1 MAYVQ
6 PPDPECS
13 PVPLG
18 VQSPRVN
25 NNFRNNIPDYLSPA
39 GIDDTGPT
47 PTPNKPPPTP
57 TPNNR
62 ASLST
67 YGNSPPSP
75 KPTRTATQ
83 TATASKPIN
92 PADYPA
98 SILKRGDIDT
108 GLALPSNV
116 FGPYPQT
123 LFLGCSVVSFN
134 TSLGWGNQPSQL
146 SVTLVEDTAP
156 HYVMTHDGGIYRSG
170 ALAQQNSVN
179 HYYTTLKPLKNNKGI
194 ITETAAAYKQRVAS
208 FLDTNGNLIVP
219 GKIFYHYNTNRGIIE
234 QKYWLGPD
242 PGFIA
247 SKNKFRRNQRVV
259 TGTDPITGDKN
270 VELGEPVN
278 IIGCPVRFQLDDFI
292 FCGIVKSW
300 RSVNSGTGGRSY
312 QVDIEGPNELVSQTQ
327 IILNNYAGGVFMKG
341 KPIAKGSGT
350 YTLQG
355 EEIKEDAKTEF
366 PISGPSDDIWN
377 ENIDLTNAFQ
387 GNIHLDGNIPNI
399 INVYGFLEAMAPG
412 GFGGAAINDEGIS
425 TNSVIYT
432 INYLLSLPRKSTK
445 YPGETTRSI
454 FSPFGGLV
462 GRTPM
467 TDTPKAGEKL
477 NMRIYTPV
485 DNEVPKA
492 KNNIYPIN
500 YAQAS
505 KPNYGF
511 PASRLRE
518 VSKAGLSVAGTVSG
532 FLEIGD
538 DGAVARNTSTPPNIQ
553 AGTEYN
559 IFDFG
564 LLPPDDISGTIPVST
579 SSSGSGGNNEGSDG
593 SEGNANNT
601 PTGVDNQHYKQLYY
615 LDLGE
620 LPSVPMQLKTDCNQ
634 SIVDLNTFITELCD
648 KSGVDFF
655 YELLYIKVYN
665 NFPPVKIIKLRTVTR
680 RVQPSD
686 RAISDYIAKLRDAG
700 VTVSS
705 VSLGKEF
712 NSSSRPRTILIGGK
726 QQRLFQTK
734 NYGLAYRASDYIYHT
749 TEKRLL
755 HYGSGRPI
763 PNAQFKNRYRMPNPG
778 SVRDPYALAK
788 PTTITKLN
796 EYPIDQYYDGDT
808 SWNEAH
814 NMDFGSSLLLLPIF
828 GNYIQSAGTGFDPDV
843 TEAIYSKTKTPPD
856 LSDSN
861 KFLISI
867 GKSVFSWG
875 FAKIIEKSRQE
886 YFDKGLHYLK
896 QAWPSLFGTTSQ
908 FSSSQNREDFL
919 YATETSED
927 AILQNFA
934 SAIADIGK
942 NTYNKVLSHYHDNK
956 AAYLVNENNNWS
968 IDSASTRFFPIMYN
982 SICPYFGSLD
992 YIDKSRTQY
1001 NMIDKIK
1008 KPRCVWFDTWQN
1020 CLVIEFN
1027 VKELPQ
1033 TKLELKGIY
1042 NGGNFYVTESEL
1054 RAAMSGWDSWIGYMS
1069 MRIHDPHIKQMVK
1082 NATCGGRKIEPPS
1095 KPTPPDRTRK
1105 EPPAPKDA
1113 DMGATA
1119 AVNSGQGANKPQQK
1133 DTKSDMQVTSDNDW
1147 DACAIFTSIF
1157 KISSGFNEKTKSVS
1171 AGAAT
1176 PKNTKSGLNFSLT
1189 SDLKIL
1195 HDFFKRVGEEYY
1207 GRQFMVRLPMILAY
1221 RDRSTLINLDPRP
1234 TPTPAPSNN
1243 VSPTD
1248 ETNNTAGDGSST
1260 GSSRPGIDVNS
1271 GTRPPVY
1278 VNIGTSSNPRYLT
1291 EGSGKIY
1298 SNYKVSPE
1306 GAWEEYGNTID
1317 DSLMIGGYAASI
1329 FSDEQGK
1336 IQPILGFPANDRFDH
1351 EAFKICEWI
1360 KTNVCQLVNG
1370 PNVFYLYDI
1379 LKRGNVF
1386 SNATRYT
1393 DFDGSKPRDNKPCS

>member
-1 MAYVQ
+1 MAYTP

-13 PVPLG
+13 PVPPG
-18 VQSPRVN
+18 IQSPSSN
-25 NNFRNNIPDYLSPA
+25 NNYRDNIPSYAAAAGVNAVTPTPSPYKPF
-39 GIDDTGPT
+39 PT
-47 PTPNKPPPTP
+47 PTPDQPANHLYSDEPPVP
-57 TPNNR
+57 R
-62 ASLST
+62 V
-67 YGNSPPSP
+67 
-75 KPTRTATQ
+75 TRTATQ

-92 PADYPA
+92 PVDNPE

-108 GLALPSNV
+108 GLALPSNM

-146 SVTLVEDTAP
+146 SVTLVEDTSP
-156 HYVMTHDGGIYRSG
+156 HYVMTHDGGIYRAG
-170 ALAQQNSVN
+170 AIAQQSSVN
-179 HYYTTLKPLKNNKGI
+179 HYYNVLKPTKNNKGV
-194 ITETAAAYKQRVAS
+194 ITETAASYKQRVQS

-219 GKIFYHYNTNRGIIE
+219 GKIFYHYNVAAGRIE

-242 PGFIA
+242 PGFVA
-247 SKNKFRRNQRVV
+247 SKNKFRRNNRV
-259 TGTDPITGDKN
+259 TLGTDPITGNKN

-312 QVDIEGPNELVSQTQ
+312 QVDIEGPNELISQTQ
-327 IILNNYAGGVFMKG
+327 IILNNYAGGIFMKG
-341 KPIAKGSGT
+341 KPATPPDEPDTIVIGDPIT
-350 YTLQG
+350 DQNIT
-355 EEIKEDAKTEF
+355 KEA

-377 ENIDLTNAFQ
+377 QDIDLTEAFK
-387 GNIHLDGNIPNI
+387 GNIHSDGNIPNI

-432 INYLLSLPRKSTK
+432 LNYLLSLPRTTTNH
-445 YPGETTRSI
+445 PGETTRSI
-454 FSPFGGLV
+454 FSPFGALV

-467 TDTPKAGEKL
+467 TDTPKIGETL
-477 NMRIYTPV
+477 NMRIYTPT
-485 DNEVPKA
+485 DSETPKVT
-492 KNNIYPIN
+492 NDLYPIN
-500 YAQAS
+500 YALPS
-505 KPNYGF
+505 KPSYGF
-511 PASRLRE
+511 PGSRVRE
-518 VSKAGLSVAGTVSG
+518 QSKAGLSVAGTVSG

-538 DGAVARNTSTPPNIQ
+538 DGSVARNTSTPSNIQ
-553 AGTEYN
+553 IGTTPYN

-564 LLPPDDISGTIPVST
+564 LLPPDDISQTVPFATDT
-579 SSSGSGGNNEGSDG
+579 S
-593 SEGNANNT
+593 
-601 PTGVDNQHYKQLYY
+601 TGVINQHYKQLYY

-620 LPSVPMQLKTDCNQ
+620 LPPVPMQVKTDCNQ
-634 SIVDLNTFITELCD
+634 SIIDLNAFITEICD

-655 YELLYIKVYN
+655 YELLYIKVYDN
-665 NFPPVKIIKLRTVTR
+665 IPPIKIIKLRTVTR

-700 VTVSS
+700 VSVSS

-712 NSSSRPRTILIGGK
+712 NSSSKPRTVLIGGK

-734 NYGLAYRASDYIYHT
+734 NYGLAYRASDYIYHST
-749 TEKRLL
+749 QKRLL
-755 HYGSGRPI
+755 HYGTERAI

-778 SVRDPYALAK
+778 SVRDPYALART
-788 PTTITKLN
+788 TTITKHN
-796 EYPIDQYYDGDT
+796 EYSVDQYYDGDS
-808 SWNEAH
+808 SWNEAPIS
-814 NMDFGSSLLLLPIF
+814 DLSSPQLLLPIF
-828 GNYIQSAGTGFDPDV
+828 GNYIKAYGEIDTNATD
-843 TEAIYSKTKTPPD
+843 AIYTKVSNPHVD

-875 FAKIIEKSRQE
+875 FGKIIEKSRQE
-886 YFDKGLHYLK
+886 SLAKGLHFV
-896 QAWPSLFGTTSQ
+896 QSVWNTIFGTTSQ
-908 FSSSQNREDFL
+908 FASSVTDNFIKETDEDK
-919 YATETSED
+919 
-927 AILQNFA
+927 ILRNFA

-956 AAYLVNENNNWS
+956 ARYLLNENNSWS
-968 IDSASTRFFPIMYN
+968 RDSSDTRFFPIMYN

-992 YIDKSRTQY
+992 YIDKSRSQY
-1001 NMIDKIK
+1001 NLTDKTK

-1027 VKELPQ
+1027 VKELPV
-1033 TKLELKGIY
+1033 TKLELQGIY

-1054 RAAMSGWDSWIGYMS
+1054 RAAIAGWDSWIGYMS
-1069 MRIHDPHIKQMVK
+1069 MRIHDPHIKQMIK
-1082 NATCGGRKIEPPS
+1082 NATCGDREIPP
-1095 KPTPPDRTRK
+1095 PPDPDPPDRTRK
-1105 EPPAPKDA
+1105 GPPAPGAASTD
-1113 DMGATA
+1113 ATA
-1119 AVNSGQGANKPQQK
+1119 PMNNGGQGANKPQQK
-1133 DTKSDMQVTSDNDW
+1133 DTKSDYQATSDNDW

-1157 KISSGFNEKTKSVS
+1157 KINSGFNEKTKSVS

-1176 PKNTKSGLNFSLT
+1176 PKNTKSGLNFALT
-1189 SDLKIL
+1189 ADLKIL

-1207 GRQFMVRLPMILAY
+1207 GRQFMVRLPMVLAY

-1234 TPTPAPSNN
+1234 TPTKPPSNN
-1243 VSPTD
+1243 TAPTD
-1248 ETNNTAGDGSST
+1248 TNDSPSTDGPST
-1260 GSSRPGIDVNS
+1260 GTSRPGVTVEESAI
-1271 GTRPPVY
+1271 PPVY
-1278 VNIGTSSNPRYLT
+1278 VNIGSDSNPRYLT
-1291 EGSGKIY
+1291 EGGGKIY
-1298 SNYKVSPE
+1298 SNYKISPE

-1329 FSDEQGK
+1329 FTDEQGK

-1360 KTNVCQLVNG
+1360 KDNVCQLVNG
-1370 PNVFYLYDI
+1370 PNVFYMYDI
-1379 LKRGNVF
+1379 LKRGNVY

-1393 DFDGSKPRDNKPCS
+1393 DFDGSRPRDTTNCQ